1 MLNIYIAD
9 DEVWIILGLQKL
21 LEKSGYDVRIAG
33 SANNGLTA
41 REEIAR
47 LLPDV
52 VFTDIRMPGMGGLEL
67 LSAIHEVSPDTLV
80 VMISGYEEFSY
91 AQKAVQEH
99 AFDYLVKPIKQ
110 EEIDRVLA
118 NVLKER
124 SGQAPYEEVD
134 GAAVSDRMKANGAA
148 VSDRI
153 KVDGAAV
160 SDRMRA
166 DGTAV
171 SDRMRV
177 GGAAVSDRMIDSV
190 LEVIRQH
197 YTEDIQLTT
206 LAAQYS
212 ISSGRLSTII
222 KDELQMTF
230 SDYIAQLRIQRAKE
244 LLRDELLSIQEIA
257 ERVGYNDYYY
267 FTKVFKKVQGISPSK
282 YRKLL

>member
-1 MLNIYIAD
+1 MLDIYIAD
-9 DEVWIILGLQKL
+9 DEVWIILGLKKL
-21 LEKSGYDVRIAG
+21 LEKSGYDVRITG

-41 REEIAR
+41 KEEIAR
-47 LLPDV
+47 LRPDL

-67 LSAIHEVSPDTLV
+67 LSAIHEVSPETMV

-124 SGQAPYEEVD
+124 GD
-134 GAAVSDRMKANGAA
+134 GAVHEESDSAA
-148 VSDRI
+148 VP
-153 KVDGAAV
+153 
-160 SDRMRA
+160 
-166 DGTAV
+166 
-171 SDRMRV
+171 
-177 GGAAVSDRMIDSV
+177 DRMIDSV
-190 LEVIRQH
+190 LEEMRQH
-197 YTEDIQLTT
+197 FTEDIQLTS
-206 LAAQYS
+206 LAAQYA

-230 SDYIAQLRIQRAKE
+230 SDYIAQLRIQSAKE
-244 LLRDELLSIQEIA
+244 LLRDESLSIQEIA

-282 YRKLL
+282 YRKSL